1 MQHRLEEAVLR
12 TVLYADV
19 FSFALTPAEIH
30 HFLIH
35 DRPTDAAAIEE
46 ILISSAR
53 LRALLHYESGYVTA
67 QGRLEL
73 IARRLER
80 ERAAQVLWP
89 LAQQYGVWLARL
101 PFVRMV
107 ALTGALAVRN
117 PSGQRDDLDYL
128 LIVLPRRVWLA
139 RAFSILLV
147 RLARRRGIEICPNYV
162 LAANMLT
169 QQRQDIFVAHEVAQM
184 VPLYGHDLYWRLR
197 AENAWVSAHLPNASG
212 VFYMEPERPTGRV
225 WRTLKRLLEWMLSG
239 RLGDWLEG
247 WERRRKLRRFMPDI
261 QRASSAAQL
270 DEHQIKGHFNDHG
283 RRVLQQYDE
292 RLRRHKLTPQPDPI
306 LGIPGD

>member
-1 MQHRLEEAVLR
+1 MPHRLEEAILR

-19 FSFALTPAEIH
+19 FNFALTPAEIH

-35 DRPTDAAAIEE
+35 DHPTDAAAIEE
-46 ILISSAR
+46 TLISSAR

-80 ERAAQVLWP
+80 ERAAQALWP
-89 LAQQYGVWLARL
+89 SAQQYGVWLARL

-117 PSGQRDDLDYL
+117 PSDQRDDLDYL

-147 RLARRRGIEICPNYV
+147 RLARRRGMEICPNYV
-162 LAANMLT
+162 LAANTLT
-169 QQRQDIFVAHEVAQM
+169 QQRRDIFVAHEVAQM

-197 AENAWVSAHLPNASG
+197 AENTWVSAHLPNAG
-212 VFYMEPERPTGRV
+212 GIFHVEPERPTGRM
-225 WRTLKRLLEWMLSG
+225 WRTLKRSLEWILGG
-239 RLGDWLEG
+239 RLGDWLED
-247 WERRRKLRRFMPDI
+247 WERRRKLRRFAPDM
-261 QRASSAAQL
+261 QQASSAAQL
-270 DEHQIKGHFNDHG
+270 DEHQVKGHFNDHG
-283 RRVLQQYDE
+283 RRVLQQYYE
-292 RLRRHKLTPQPDPI
+292 RLRRYELTPQPDPI
-306 LGIPGD
+306 PGD